1 MNEQVLGFLGL
12 MRRAGA
18 LAVGA
23 EDAFDVARENK
34 ARMLMIASDS
44 AANTVSAMKN
54 AAAQREEGIPL
65 IKLDC
70 TKQELGA
77 ALGVKECAALAVLDT
92 GFALAL
98 CQKLELDDL
107 IPQMEER
114 LAREKKRKAK
124 KEAKKETKNA
134 PQAPAGARTS
144 GAVRRIAEK
153 KGHPGQGK
161 PGSTGAK
168 RPAEGRNKSPRAQKP
183 RVTGKRGN

>member
-65 IKLDC
+65 VKLDC
-70 TKQELGA
+70 TKRELGA
-77 ALGVKECAALAVLDT
+77 ALGVQECAALAVLDT

-98 CQKLELDDL
+98 CKKLEQAEL
-107 IPQMEER
+107 IASLEQR

-124 KEAKKETKNA
+124 KEARKEAKKE
-134 PQAPAGARTS
+134 PQASSGAKAS

-153 KGHPGQGK
+153 KGRPGQGK
-161 PGSTGAK
+161 TGSQGAK
-168 RPAEGRNKSPRAQKP
+168 RSAEGRKRTPREQKP

>member
-23 EDAFDVARENK
+23 EDAFDMARENK
-34 ARMLMIASDS
+34 ARILMTASDS

-54 AAAQREEGIPL
+54 AAAQKEEGIPL
-65 IKLDC
+65 VKLEC
-70 TKQELGA
+70 TKRELGA

-98 CQKLELDDL
+98 CQKLELTDL
-107 IPQMEER
+107 IPQLEER
-114 LAREKKRKAK
+114 LTREKKRKAK
-124 KEAKKETKNA
+124 KEAKKE
-134 PQAPAGARTS
+134 PQAPVGARTS

-168 RPAEGRNKSPRAQKP
+168 RPAVGRNKSPRAQKP

>member
-1 MNEQVLGFLGL
+1 MTEQVLGFLGL

-98 CQKLELDDL
+98 CQKMELDDL
-107 IPQMEER
+107 IPQMDRHADFWLQGRRRRYER
-114 LAREKKRKAK
+114 NHLRRARRL
-124 KEAKKETKNA
+124 
-134 PQAPAGARTS
+134 S
-144 GAVRRIAEK
+144 VRRQNHL
-153 KGHPGQGK
+153 GRQ
-161 PGSTGAK
+161 
-168 RPAEGRNKSPRAQKP
+168 RPFLGRDHAFC
-183 RVTGKRGN
+183 

>member
-23 EDAFDVARENK
+23 EDAFDMARENK
-34 ARMLMIASDS
+34 ARILMTASDA

-65 IKLDC
+65 VKLDC
-70 TKQELGA
+70 TKRELGS
-77 ALGVKECAALAVLDT
+77 ALGVRECAALAVLDT

-98 CQKLELDDL
+98 CQKLELTDL

-124 KEAKKETKNA
+124 KEARKEAKKE
-134 PQAPAGARTS
+134 PQAPKGAEQS
-144 GAVRRIAEK
+144 GAVRRIAAK
-153 KGHPGQGK
+153 RVRTGR
-161 PGSTGAK
+161 GSTGSDKAK
-168 RPAEGRNKSPRAQKP
+168 GPAEGRNKSPREQKP